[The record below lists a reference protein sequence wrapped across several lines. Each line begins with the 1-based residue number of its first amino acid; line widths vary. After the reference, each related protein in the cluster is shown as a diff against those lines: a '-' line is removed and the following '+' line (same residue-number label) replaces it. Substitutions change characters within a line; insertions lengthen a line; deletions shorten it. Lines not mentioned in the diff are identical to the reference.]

1 MDGQP
6 LALHS
11 PRDARAARIR
21 VIPQEP
27 EIVRDIS
34 VAENVYI
41 GGLPSRAR
49 RFDARALE
57 DKVRA
62 DIERFGFAGVLQ
74 PETLGARLSPAQRQL
89 VEILRALV
97 SEPRVLAFDEPTS
110 SLSDH
115 EVDALFRLIAR
126 LRDDGIGIVYV
137 SHRMAEIFRVADR
150 VAVLRDGRLV
160 GVRGA
165 ADVTETELVQMM
177 VGRDLSAMFHRERRP
192 TERVVLSVR
201 GLTTDDV
208 TDVDLEV
215 HAGEVVAIAGLVGSG
230 RSELVKAIVGDTPLK
245 SGEVSLDGKVLQ
257 LRSPRD
263 AVRAGIGFAPEER
276 KAEALILD
284 RSVRDNISLAVLD
297 RLSRWRLVR
306 RGEERALVD
315 TQVRSM
321 NVRTPSIEQ
330 DVRKLSG
337 GNQQKVV
344 LARWLA
350 RRPKLLILDEP
361 TRGVD
366 VGAKA
371 EIYAIIDGLAAE
383 GMAVLVVS
391 SELPEVLGLADRVLV
406 MQRGRLVGALD
417 RATATEEGILALAI
431 SDIPSDIPR
440 EGAHR

>member
-1 MDGQP
+1 
-6 LALHS
+6 
-11 PRDARAARIR
+11 
-21 VIPQEP
+21 
-27 EIVRDIS
+27 
-34 VAENVYI
+34 
-41 GGLPSRAR
+41 
-49 RFDARALE
+49 
-57 DKVRA
+57 
-62 DIERFGFAGVLQ
+62 
-74 PETLGARLSPAQRQL
+74 
-89 VEILRALV
+89 
-97 SEPRVLAFDEPTS
+97 
-110 SLSDH
+110 
-115 EVDALFRLIAR
+115 
-126 LRDDGIGIVYV
+126 
-137 SHRMAEIFRVADR
+137 
-150 VAVLRDGRLV
+150 
-160 GVRGA
+160 
-165 ADVTETELVQMM
+165 
-177 VGRDLSAMFHRERRP
+177 MFHRERRP

-315 TQVRSM
+315 TQVQSM